1 MKGKRKDYLL
11 CLLFLLGLFV
21 MGALFLLL
29 PREDFSEKEKR
40 YLEKAPE
47 LSWESLSSGDFGEK
61 AEKYMAD
68 HLPFRDFFVG
78 LAANTDRLMG
88 LQVTKDIYVGESGR
102 LYEAPCREN
111 EAATQEHMEAINAF
125 AQKLGRDVDF
135 MLVPSAGYMMQQ
147 DIKGLKNPYIDDEL
161 IAAAYA
167 QAGENLR
174 CIDLLETFAAA
185 DRGRLYY
192 RTDHHWTGYGAW
204 LAYREYMDSLG
215 RESRA
220 QTDYSLSY
228 IPGFYG
234 STYSRSC
241 LWQYPPE
248 DMEVWD
254 DGGTYSVSFSDREG
268 EFDSLFFPER
278 LEETDKYTY
287 WLDGNHPLVR
297 IENLDPEADGS
308 LLVIRDSYSNCLGC
322 FLAGSYKTVV
332 LADLRYYKEPLSE
345 LYEREGFDDVLVAYS
360 VGNFLT
366 DNNFIWLE

>member
-1 MKGKRKDYLL
+1 MREKLKDRAL
-11 CLLFLLGLFV
+11 CLLFLLGLFA
-21 MGALFLLL
+21 MALLFWLL
-29 PREDFSEKEKR
+29 PKEDFSEKEKR
-40 YLEKAPE
+40 YLEQSPE
-47 LSWESLSSGDFGEK
+47 LSWESLSSGDYGKK

-78 LAANTDRLMG
+78 LAANADRLMG

-102 LYEAPCREN
+102 LYEAPCRED
-111 EAATQEHMEAINAF
+111 EAATGEHMEYINAF

-147 DIKGLKNPYIDDEL
+147 DIKGLKNPYMDDEL

-167 QAGENLR
+167 LAGENVG
-174 CIDLLETFAAA
+174 CIDLLEAFAAA

-204 LAYREYMDSLG
+204 LAYREYMASLG

-220 QTDYSLSY
+220 EADYSLSY

-234 STYSRSC
+234 TTYSRSC

-254 DGGTYSVSFSDREG
+254 DGGSYRVSFSDREG

-278 LEETDKYTY
+278 LEETDKYSY

-297 IENLDPEADGS
+297 IQNLDPEAEGS

-332 LADLRYYKEPLSE
+332 LADLRYYKEPLSK
-345 LYEREGFDDVLVAYS
+345 LYEQEGFDQVLIAYS
-360 VGNFLT
+360 IGNFLT
-366 DNNFIWLE
+366 DKNFLWLE

>member
-1 MKGKRKDYLL
+1 MKGKLRDYLV
-11 CLLFLLGLFV
+11 CLLFLLAVFA
-21 MGALFLLL
+21 MAALFLLL
-29 PREDFSEKEKR
+29 PKEDFSQKEKR
-40 YLEKAPE
+40 YLEKLPQ
-47 LSWESLSSGDFGEK
+47 LSWDSLSSGDFGEK

-78 LAANTDRLMG
+78 LAANGERLMG

-102 LYEAPCREN
+102 LYEAPCRADGASTE
-111 EAATQEHMEAINAF
+111 EHMEYINAF

-135 MLVPSAGYMMQQ
+135 MLVPSAGYMMQE

-161 IAAAYA
+161 IASAYA
-167 QAGENLR
+167 LAREELR
-174 CIDLLETFAAA
+174 CLDLLGPFAGA
-185 DRGRLYY
+185 DRERLYY
-192 RTDHHWTGYGAW
+192 RTDHHWTAYGAW
-204 LAYREYMDSLG
+204 LAYREYMESLG

-220 QTDYSLSY
+220 EEDYSLSY

-248 DMEVWD
+248 DMEVWE
-254 DGGTYSVSFSDREG
+254 DGGSYTVTFSDREG
-268 EFDSLFFPER
+268 EFHSLFFPER

-297 IENLDPEADGS
+297 IENQDPEAEGS

-345 LYEREGFDDVLVAYS
+345 LYRQEGFDQVLVAYS
-360 VGNFLT
+360 IGNFLS
-366 DNNFIWLE
+366 DSNFIWLE